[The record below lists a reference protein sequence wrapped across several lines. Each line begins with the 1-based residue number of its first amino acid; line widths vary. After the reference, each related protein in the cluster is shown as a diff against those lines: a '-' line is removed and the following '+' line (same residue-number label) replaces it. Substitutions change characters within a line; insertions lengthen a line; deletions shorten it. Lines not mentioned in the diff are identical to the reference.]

1 MTTLSSLTPRQRDVA
16 NGIGDGLSYSQIAA
30 KLSNLRSFRREQI
43 TARTVQMHVTTI
55 ATKIGEDDFPP
66 KIRVMLWVRA
76 QRKARVA

>member
-16 NGIGDGLSYSQIAA
+16 NSIGDGLSYAQIAA
-30 KLSNLRSFRREQI
+30 KLSNLRSFRREHI
-43 TARTVQMHVTTI
+43 SPRTVQMHVTVI
-55 ATKIGEDDFPP
+55 AGLIGEDDFPP